1 MRTNAWISSCVV
13 HVLGAS
19 LPRTREHMRA
29 HTILKRKM
37 SIHIEY
43 AGIGDVKEEVLKI
56 LERNWRS
63 ISMQNLYDLTHD
75 FIIMLSSQLNMY
87 PDSIDIT
94 SVPRDFNFKKYIGL
108 YVNDGISALIT
119 LPSGEIYLFN
129 VTMQSWDEIEWED
142 HFRVHYE
149 E

>member
-1 MRTNAWISSCVV
+1 
-13 HVLGAS
+13 
-19 LPRTREHMRA
+19 
-29 HTILKRKM
+29 M

-43 AGIGDVKEEVLKI
+43 AGIEDVKEEVLNI
-56 LERNWRS
+56 LKRNWRS
-63 ISMQNLYDLTHD
+63 LNNQYQNELRHD
-75 FIIMLSSQLNMY
+75 FVTMLSSQLNVY

-94 SVPRDFNFKKYIGL
+94 SVPRDFNFKNYIGL

-119 LPSGEIYLFN
+119 LTSGERYLFN
-129 VTMQSWDEIEWED
+129 VTMQSLDEIQWED

>member
-1 MRTNAWISSCVV
+1 
-13 HVLGAS
+13 
-19 LPRTREHMRA
+19 
-29 HTILKRKM
+29 M

-63 ISMQNLYDLTHD
+63 ISMQNQYDLTHD

-108 YVNDGISALIT
+108 YANDGISALIT

>member
-1 MRTNAWISSCVV
+1 
-13 HVLGAS
+13 
-19 LPRTREHMRA
+19 
-29 HTILKRKM
+29 M

-43 AGIGDVKEEVLKI
+43 AGIEDVKEEVLNI
-56 LERNWRS
+56 LKRNWRS
-63 ISMQNLYDLTHD
+63 LNNQYQYELRHD
-75 FIIMLSSQLNMY
+75 FVTMLSSQLNVY

-94 SVPRDFNFKKYIGL
+94 SVPRDFNFKNYIGL

-119 LPSGEIYLFN
+119 LTSGERYLFN
-129 VTMQSWDEIEWED
+129 VTMQSWDEIQWED